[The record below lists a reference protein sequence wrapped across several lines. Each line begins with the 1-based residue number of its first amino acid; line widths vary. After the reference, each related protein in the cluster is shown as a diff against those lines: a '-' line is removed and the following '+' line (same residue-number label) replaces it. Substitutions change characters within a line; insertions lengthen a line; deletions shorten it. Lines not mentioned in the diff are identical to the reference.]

1 MGFATAVNPLLDL
14 RHLPVVRV
22 EYTQSHSLRG
32 GPYLM
37 NMMIRTT
44 GMTTATVATITP
56 ATAGP
61 ATDEDDPSAAE
72 PERERERKES
82 EK

>member
-1 MGFATAVNPLLDL
+1 MGFAITVDPLLDL
-14 RHLPVVRV
+14 RHLPVVQV
-22 EYTQSHSLRG
+22 EYTQSKFLRG

-61 ATDEDDPSAAE
+61 ATDDDPPVETQQIILANMHYS
-72 PERERERKES
+72 S
-82 EK
+82 L